1 MNDAVAH
8 KRNVE
13 MFRKR
18 KDFLL
23 RKVHDLTTLIEAD
36 AMILLRFR
44 KKLIAYNNNRGD
56 KWPSMEVRFQLF

>member
-1 MNDAVAH
+1 MNDAIAH
-8 KRNVE
+8 KRNVK

-23 RKVHDLTTLIEAD
+23 RKVHDLTTLIEVD

-44 KKLIAYNNNRGD
+44 KKLIAYNNNRD
-56 KWPSMEVRFQLF
+56 DEWSSMKVRF